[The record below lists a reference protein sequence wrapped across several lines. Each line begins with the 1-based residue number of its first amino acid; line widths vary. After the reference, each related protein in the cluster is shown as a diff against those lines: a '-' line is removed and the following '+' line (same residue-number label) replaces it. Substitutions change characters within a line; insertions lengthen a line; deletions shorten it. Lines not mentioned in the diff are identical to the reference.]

1 MWPLKLEEDSRVTIP
16 GRRWE
21 GARAAEAWLIGAG
34 GRPCRGS
41 HRAREIARCPRLW
54 TPPPLAAALRF
65 YDSEPDAAAAA
76 VRRAADRIGPR
87 APVASCPI
95 LGTRGAQD

>member
-1 MWPLKLEEDSRVTIP
+1 MGGRA
-16 GRRWE
+16 GRRSV
-21 GARAAEAWLIGAG
+21 ADRG
-34 GRPCRGS
+34 GRACRSS

-54 TPPPLAAALRF
+54 TPPLLEAALRF

-76 VRRAADRIGPR
+76 VRRGADRIGPR